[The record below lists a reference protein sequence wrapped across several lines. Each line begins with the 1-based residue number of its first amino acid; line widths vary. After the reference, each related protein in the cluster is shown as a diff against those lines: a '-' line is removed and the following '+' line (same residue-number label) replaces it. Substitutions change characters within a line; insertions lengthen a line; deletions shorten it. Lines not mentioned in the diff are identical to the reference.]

1 MVSSF
6 EIGASE
12 RLKIH
17 YLDKDFQLSF
27 QTIKRSYSLSFK
39 ENYLRYKY
47 LGKKRGFYLKACN
60 KEVVQTIDHVLHR
73 TIASL
78 NKEALFIPIIPKKKK
93 ASIKG
98 KLVINESERPIYHD
112 TRLQPSLGNL
122 HTELDAL
129 MNQAELKCKK

>member
-12 RLKIH
+12 RSKIH
-17 YLDKDFQLSF
+17 YLDKDFSLNF

-47 LGKKRGFYLKACN
+47 LGKKRGFYVKACN
-60 KEVVQTIDHVLHR
+60 KEVVQAIDHTIHR

-78 NKEALFIPIIPKKKK
+78 NRESLLITKNRDTTV
-93 ASIKG
+93 KG
-98 KLVINESERPIYHD
+98 KLTINDSERPIFQD

-129 MNQAELKCKK
+129 MNQAEKKCKK